1 MSDSHAELASH
12 LILQYRQL
20 IEERYQY
27 DSLVDILKIPD
38 QISRE
43 DVDKVREF
51 FLKSVYPPPEQREEL
66 DSAFRNLKSYILN
79 PAKAIGLLGNVA
91 LASLSFGSKLPKAIK
106 AGMVSLESYLS
117 ARNFEERLLEVA
129 VEKYG
134 GSPLSKEEFENCLEY
149 LPYDESVKF
158 IEEIG
163 SFMHSLTNI
172 DLLEKT
178 VEILNRVVDR
188 MSKRPRL
195 CKPEEV
201 EGIKLGVAILQH
213 GFEVFSSYDTAT
225 RGQIVGLIMATEK
238 YYLELYHTQDRP
250 Q

>member
-1 MSDSHAELASH
+1 MSELHDELASH
-12 LILQYRQL
+12 LILQYRKL

-27 DSLVDILKIPD
+27 ASLAELLHIPS
-38 QISRE
+38 QISEE

-66 DSAFRNLKSYILN
+66 DSAFKNLKSYILN

-91 LASLSFGSKLPKAIK
+91 IVSFSFGTKLPQAIK

-117 ARNFEERLLEVA
+117 ARKFEERLLEVA
-129 VEKYG
+129 EEKYG
-134 GSPLSKEEFENCLEY
+134 KVPLSQEEFLDCINQ
-149 LPYDESVKF
+149 LPYEESVKF

-163 SFMHSLTNI
+163 SFMVSLTNI
-172 DLLEKT
+172 ELLEKT

-195 CKPEEV
+195 FKPGEV
-201 EGIKLGVAILQH
+201 AGIKLGVNILQH
-213 GFEVFSSYDTAT
+213 GYEVFSSYDTAT
-225 RGQIVGLIMATEK
+225 RGQIVRLIMATEK
-238 YYLELYHTQDRP
+238 YYLELHNSLDQGR
-250 Q
+250 